1 MKKKKQK
8 ELLRNR
14 TYRASDIEEKAI
26 KAQYKSWLQDYE
38 FEVDKDISFS
48 RWKVQKMLDL

>member
-26 KAQYKSWLQDYE
+26 KANYKNWLQEYE
-38 FEVDKDISFS
+38 FEVDKEVSLS

>member
-26 KAQYKSWLQDYE
+26 KQNYKNWLQEYE
-38 FEVDKDISFS
+38 FEVDKDISLS

>member
-8 ELLRNR
+8 ELLKNR

-26 KAQYKSWLQDYE
+26 KQNYKNWLQEYE
-38 FEVDKDISFS
+38 FEVDKEVSLS

>member
-26 KAQYKSWLQDYE
+26 KAQYKSWLQEYE
-38 FEVDKDISFS
+38 FEVDKDVSFS

>member
-14 TYRASDIEEKAI
+14 KYRASDIEEKAI
-26 KAQYKSWLQDYE
+26 KAQYKSWLQEYE
-38 FEVDKDISFS
+38 FEVDKDVSFS

>member
-8 ELLRNR
+8 ELLKNR

-26 KAQYKSWLQDYE
+26 KQNYKNWLQEYE
-38 FEVDKDISFS
+38 FEVDKDISLS

>member
-26 KAQYKSWLQDYE
+26 KQNYKNWLQEYE
-38 FEVDKDISFS
+38 FEVDKEVSLS
-48 RWKVQKMLDL
+48 RCKVQKMLDL

>member
-26 KAQYKSWLQDYE
+26 KQNYKNWLQEYE
-38 FEVDKDISFS
+38 FEVDKEVSLS

>member
-8 ELLRNR
+8 ELLKNR

-26 KAQYKSWLQDYE
+26 KQNYKNWLEDYG
-38 FEVDKDISFS
+38 FEVNKDISFS
-48 RWKVQKMLDL
+48 PVKT

>member
-8 ELLRNR
+8 ELLKNR

-26 KAQYKSWLQDYE
+26 KQNYKNWKEEYE
-38 FEVDKDISFS
+38 FGVDKGTSFS
-48 RWKVQKMLDL
+48 RWRVQKMLDL

>member
-26 KAQYKSWLQDYE
+26 KQNYKNWLQEYE
-38 FEVDKDISFS
+38 FEVDKDVSLS

>member
-26 KAQYKSWLQDYE
+26 KANYKNWLQEYE
-38 FEVDKDISFS
+38 FEVEKDISFS
-48 RWKVQKMLDL
+48 RWKVRRMLDL

>member
-8 ELLRNR
+8 ELLKNR

-26 KAQYKSWLQDYE
+26 KQNYKNWLEDYG
-38 FEVDKDISFS
+38 FEVNKGISFS

>member
-26 KAQYKSWLQDYE
+26 KAQYKSWLQEYE
-38 FEVDKDISFS
+38 FEVEKDISFS
-48 RWKVQKMLDL
+48 RWKVRRMLDL